1 TPLDMESIARSVK
14 KTNRVL
20 VAHEDAKSWG
30 WGAEIAARIADELFE
45 WLDAP
50 VRRLASTDTFVGYA
64 PRLEE
69 TILPQVGDIAEA
81 MTDLRAY

>member
-1 TPLDMESIARSVK
+1 VK

-30 WGAEIAARIADELFE
+30 WGAEISARLAEELFE

-50 VRRLASTDTFVGYA
+50 VKRLASTDTFVGYA
-64 PRLEE
+64 PQLEE
-69 TILPQVGDIAEA
+69 AILPQVGDIAVA
-81 MTDLRAY
+81 MEELKAY

>member
-30 WGAEIAARIADELFE
+30 WGAEISARLAEELFE

-50 VRRLASTDTFVGYA
+50 VKRLASTDTFVGYA

-69 TILPQVGDIAEA
+69 AILPQVGNIADA
-81 MTDLRAY
+81 MEELKAY